1 MDKSSFPA
9 ALITVK
15 GGEEP
20 TLTDVLGRQ
29 KLNQSF
35 ARVDSVTSV
44 KDEGVSAR
52 SQDTVATAASDS
64 GNVRVLGLH
73 EWKNAAASLAES
85 FWEDHSSRYFIDT
98 PDRADWTEEQKW
110 SLHVKIME
118 YITYAHLLKGLVV
131 CAGPSYDCIGL
142 WMPPRNNM
150 DDMLTIFRSGMW
162 RLNWQLSKEGRK
174 RFFHEFLPLLG
185 DTKAQ
190 VLAER
195 DLDSYYLVYLGTRP
209 SARGRGYA
217 KTVVNYVTRKAD
229 AEARACYLESSS
241 AVNRM
246 IYGKMGFEL
255 KKVIYLQRAEEN
267 VELDIMVRE
276 PVQVK
281 AAQGGIT
288 RLM

>member
-1 MDKSSFPA
+1 
-9 ALITVK
+9 
-15 GGEEP
+15 
-20 TLTDVLGRQ
+20 
-29 KLNQSF
+29 
-35 ARVDSVTSV
+35 
-44 KDEGVSAR
+44 
-52 SQDTVATAASDS
+52 
-64 GNVRVLGLH
+64 
-73 EWKNAAASLAES
+73 
-85 FWEDHSSRYFIDT
+85 
-98 PDRADWTEEQKW
+98 
-110 SLHVKIME
+110 ME
-118 YITYAHLLKGLVV
+118 YITYAHLLNGLVV
-131 CAGPSYDCIGL
+131 CAGPNYDCIGL
-142 WMPPRNNM
+142 WMPPGNNM
-150 DDMLTIFRSGMW
+150 DDIVTILRSGMW

-174 RFFHEFLPLLG
+174 RFFNEFLPLLG
-185 DTKAQ
+185 DTKTQ

-209 SARGRGYA
+209 SARGKGYA
-217 KTVVNYVTRKAD
+217 KRVVSYITRKAD